1 MYCPSCKKETNH
13 KDYQVVVLG
22 SYLKC
27 ENCNKISYHSIRQ
40 QGLRLGTMLA
50 AGGIFFQAREPEYI
64 KVEKNPC
71 GEVALMDDIYTIGI
85 EPKYQHI
92 YERKY
97 KIEQK
102 TI

>member
-1 MYCPSCKKETNH
+1 MGIDYTGTKK
-13 KDYQVVVLG
+13 
-22 SYLKC
+22 
-27 ENCNKISYHSIRQ
+27 
-40 QGLRLGTMLA
+40 LA
-50 AGGIFFQAREPEYI
+50 PGGVFFQAREPEYI

-71 GEVALMDDIYTIGI
+71 GEVALIDDIYTIGI